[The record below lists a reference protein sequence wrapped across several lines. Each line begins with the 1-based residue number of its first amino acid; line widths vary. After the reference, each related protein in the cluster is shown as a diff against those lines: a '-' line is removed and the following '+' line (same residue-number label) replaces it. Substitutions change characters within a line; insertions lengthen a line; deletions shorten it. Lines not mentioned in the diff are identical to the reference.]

1 MDTSFDDISTNAPGS
16 PQKDLRIYLI
26 IEKGPGTGIAH
37 RLTGDSLV
45 VGRGKKCDLILGDPS
60 VSRMHFRLERSQDS
74 YRIVDL
80 ASGNGTI
87 VDDGR
92 VDVLQ
97 LKDDMLIKV
106 GATILRF
113 AVGKQKEIQS
123 IDPDMP
129 MAKTR
134 SASQQEDSAVFTDD
148 SVRALKIATGIF
160 FLCLGLG
167 LVFFLG
173 GKLLGLEPRQFDD
186 LPAHGHTKTP
196 DAVASSDEGYKS
208 GMVQNPGIIQGAI
221 YSRSPAKDKIEKGLD
236 TDPLC
241 VIDNIK
247 ERPANALLRIDGRV
261 KNALVF
267 IESIRAG
274 KTFAPENKVIAQ
286 LGCSFSPRIQWAAV
300 GTTLTARNQDSM
312 THDILATFPDDTT
325 QHEDLF
331 VGTKKEISLNQ
342 NGLVRITSKLHPW
355 MEAYVRVFDHPYVVR
370 TDFKGEFELTSVPP
384 GTYEVSVWHEILG
397 EQTQRVTVY
406 DNETTDPLIFHLN
419 P

>member
-1 MDTSFDDISTNAPGS
+1 MDTSFDDNATNEAGS
-16 PQKDLRIYLI
+16 RQKGLRIYLI
-26 IEKGPGTGIAH
+26 IEKGPGIGTAH

-60 VSRMHFRLERSQDS
+60 VSRMHFRLERSENS

-106 GATILRF
+106 GATVLRF
-113 AVGKQKEIQS
+113 AIGKQRES
-123 IDPDMP
+123 VDPDMP
-129 MAKTR
+129 MAKMR
-134 SASQQEDSAVFTDD
+134 SASQQYDSAVFTDD

-173 GKLLGLEPRQFDD
+173 GKLLGLEPRQSDD
-186 LPAHGHTKTP
+186 VPAHNHTES
-196 DAVASSDEGYKS
+196 ANSSSSNEEGYKS
-208 GMVQNPGIIQGAI
+208 GMVQNPGIIKGII
-221 YSRSPAKDKIEKGLD
+221 YSRSPANDKIEKGLD

-241 VIDNIK
+241 VVDNIK
-247 ERPANALLRIDGRV
+247 ERPANALLRMDGRV

-267 IESIRAG
+267 IESIHQG

-286 LGCSFSPRIQWAAV
+286 QGCTFTPRIQWAAV
-300 GTTLTARNQDSM
+300 GTTLTAKNLDSM
-312 THDILATFPDDTT
+312 THDIIATFPDGST
-325 QHEDLF
+325 QDESLF
-331 VGTKKEISLNQ
+331 VGTKKKISLNQ
-342 NGLVRITSKLHPW
+342 TGLVRITSKLHPW

-370 TDFKGEFELTSVPP
+370 TNFKGEFELTSVPP
-384 GTYEVSVWHEILG
+384 GTYKVSVWHEILG
-397 EQTQRVTVY
+397 EQTQQVTVY

-419 P
+419 L